1 MLYDS
6 LCGRISNNDF
16 IANFLENLTVKK
28 TKNRLRFD
36 RVTAMSLMS
45 PFFGDTDGKLAWAQE
60 TTYRWRCTLVPPG
73 EYDGPNCAAPAMCAV
88 ATVTVAT
95 CDFGVIIRE
104 L

>member
-1 MLYDS
+1 
-6 LCGRISNNDF
+6 
-16 IANFLENLTVKK
+16 
-28 TKNRLRFD
+28 
-36 RVTAMSLMS
+36 MSLMS

-60 TTYRWRCTLVPPG
+60 TIYRWRCTLVPPG